1 MALLRVPLLL
11 PIKKKVRNGHRI
23 YGTKSVGQAGSALR
37 SAAGQYLAAVF
48 VSHSLAETM
57 LLFSVELLGLVRSKH
72 SHLPPFEDNLAS

>member
-11 PIKKKVRNGHRI
+11 LFKKIRNGHRI
-23 YGTKSVGQAGSALR
+23 YGTKSVGQTGSALR

-57 LLFSVELLGLVRSKH
+57 LLFSVELLRLISSQH
-72 SHLPPFEDNLAS
+72 NETPPFKI